1 MFMGRLKT
9 HIKNHSSIIADVFIE
24 TGTFKGES
32 LDFAC
37 SLPFQKLI
45 SCDVSFQHYENAKNK
60 FKEDKRVFLHHES
73 SYTLLKKIIDPTK
86 STTFWLDGH
95 WQNVNKHEMDSSGL
109 ECPLLEELKQILS
122 FSWIKKPL
130 ILIDDASHYPITN
143 EDKKKYKS
151 GYKINQWPSL
161 IEIKNMIPSNY
172 NFEIIHDVIWISNKY
187 TIKLC

>member
-1 MFMGRLKT
+1 MGRLRNN
-9 HIKNHSSIIADVFIE
+9 IRNYSRIIADVFIE
-24 TGTFKGES
+24 TGTFQGES
-32 LDFAC
+32 LGFAC

-95 WQNVNKHEMDSSGL
+95 WQNVNNHEIDSSGL
-109 ECPLLEELKQILS
+109 ECPLLEELKQIFS

-143 EDKKKYKS
+143 EDKKKYRS
-151 GYKINQWPSL
+151 GFKMDQWPSL
-161 IEIKNMIPSNY
+161 IEIKNMIPPDY
-172 NFEIIHDVIWISNKY
+172 NFEITRDVIWISNKH